1 MSEIFV
7 KPPIP
12 TTNAFIAASWAALA
26 LGILSYLV
34 GLWNATM
41 LLSEKGYYFAVLMLG
56 FYSSVS
62 LAKAVRDKAED
73 IPVTGVYVGISWA
86 AFIVSCLLLVVGL
99 WNAEILLSEKGFY
112 GLAFALSLF
121 GSMAVQKNI
130 RDANGALNL
139 PSIRKKTEIE
149 NLSQ

>member
-1 MSEIFV
+1 MSDSLV
-7 KPPIP
+7 KQPIP

-26 LGILSYLV
+26 LGIFAYLI

-41 LLSEKGYYFAVLMLG
+41 LLSEKGYYFAVLILG

-62 LAKAVRDKAED
+62 LAKAVRDKAEE
-73 IPVTGVYVGISWA
+73 IPVTGVYVGISWS
-86 AFIVSCLLLVVGL
+86 AFIVSCILLVVGL

-139 PSIRKKTEIE
+139 PSIRKKADLE
-149 NLSQ
+149 S